1 MDSKLDMALDDII
14 SKKKGESR
22 GGGSGRRGSRGGGGG
37 ARGRGGRGASGK
49 SQLMHFLF
57 LYQFKRESSMGNG
70 RWTHDMFR
78 GGDSGL
84 LPPPPLMGMGTFK
97 LNINNLDFG
106 VTDSDI
112 RELFQEFGDMQSAAV
127 HYDRSGRSLGSAQVI
142 FGRQSDAVK
151 AMKQY
156 NGVHLDGRPMKIYI
170 EGLGLDSSFASRGGG
185 VSRPMSNRLDQRSRG
200 SRPGG
205 RGRGGRGRQPEKAK
219 LKTAEELDAEL
230 DSYLCEAKKAK

>member
-37 ARGRGGRGASGK
+37 ARGRGGRGGNFSRPAPYNTGPR
-49 SQLMHFLF
+49 QP
-57 LYQFKRESSMGNG
+57 QSSMGNG